1 MDLSKLEKI
10 LVFESDGDYLND
22 LSQVSVTKQGKDKFV
37 VKGRPRLVYR
47 FRDEV
52 LLGTLEEV
60 VEARFMGEEMGP
72 DGHFVHTY
80 LAQGKAKKHPFLAST
95 DTKAKSQ
102 AKGKA
107 ATKKASASKGSV
119 KKGSSK
125 AASKSKSAKAS
136 KKKKK

>member
-10 LVFESDGDYLND
+10 LIFESDGDYLND
-22 LSQVSVTKQGKDKFV
+22 LTHVSVTKQGKDKFE

-47 FRDEV
+47 FRDQV

-60 VEARFMGEEMGP
+60 VEARFVGEEMGP

-80 LAQGKAKKHPFLAST
+80 LAQGKAKKHPFLASS
-95 DTKAKSQ
+95 DTKPKKQ
-102 AKGKA
+102 AKKA
-107 ATKKASASKGSV
+107 SGAKKASASKGSA

-125 AASKSKSAKAS
+125 SSSKSKSAKAS
-136 KKKKK
+136 KKK